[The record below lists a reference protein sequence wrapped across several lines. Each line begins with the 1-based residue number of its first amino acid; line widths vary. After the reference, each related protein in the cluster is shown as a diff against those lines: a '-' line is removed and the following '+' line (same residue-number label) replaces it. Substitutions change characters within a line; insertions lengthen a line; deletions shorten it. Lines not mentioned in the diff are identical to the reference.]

1 MRWPEWMIYR
11 IPAASTEGFGTRRPN
26 SLRDGAR
33 QVLAAIS
40 GTALLGPKSGVVWR
54 GHADVA
60 WRLESKAS
68 RERLSP
74 DEVAAREQEM
84 LREARRLGVDGAQR
98 MGDWE
103 ILARLR
109 HHGAITRLIDATTDP
124 FIALWFLCE
133 DGSPQSKETDGLLLA
148 IQRSTFTEI
157 QQPYRTDSYPEMLAK
172 PPAALIYSTPP
183 IDPRIAAQRGL
194 FVLHSQPL
202 SAEASPAS
210 ELGELRPPSKAWP
223 GKYQEYLTRVCGSDP
238 LTEDLGRPQFQ
249 FPDMLGILVPAAVK
263 PVLSDMLRHNFG
275 FNRASIFPDFAGL
288 GEVYSRP
295 LG

>member
-1 MRWPEWMIYR
+1 MRWPEWMIYQV
-11 IPAASTEGFGTRRPN
+11 PAAATSGFGSRRPN

-54 GHADVA
+54 GHADLS

-68 RERLSP
+68 REHLSP
-74 DEVAAREQEM
+74 GEVAAREQEM

-133 DGSPQSKETDGLLLA
+133 DGDADARAADGLLLA

-157 QQPYRTDSYPEMLAK
+157 QQPYLY
-172 PPAALIYSTPP
+172 
-183 IDPRIAAQRGL
+183 
-194 FVLHSQPL
+194 
-202 SAEASPAS
+202 
-210 ELGELRPPSKAWP
+210 
-223 GKYQEYLTRVCGSDP
+223 
-238 LTEDLGRPQFQ
+238 
-249 FPDMLGILVPAAVK
+249 
-263 PVLSDMLRHNFG
+263 
-275 FNRASIFPDFAGL
+275 
-288 GEVYSRP
+288 
-295 LG
+295 